1 MGYLPQNALL
11 NIELSIYN
19 ELLTVFK
26 DLIALEN
33 NLRTME
39 AQMNEFSGSQL
50 DELINKYTNATD
62 RFEKQGGLQYK
73 SELIDVLKG
82 LGFTT
87 EDFDRK
93 LSA

>member
-11 NIELSIYN
+11 NSELSIYN

-39 AQMNEFSGSQL
+39 AQMNEFTGSQL

-62 RFEKQGGLQYK
+62 QNVAENGCCG
-73 SELIDVLKG
+73 
-82 LGFTT
+82 
-87 EDFDRK
+87 
-93 LSA
+93 